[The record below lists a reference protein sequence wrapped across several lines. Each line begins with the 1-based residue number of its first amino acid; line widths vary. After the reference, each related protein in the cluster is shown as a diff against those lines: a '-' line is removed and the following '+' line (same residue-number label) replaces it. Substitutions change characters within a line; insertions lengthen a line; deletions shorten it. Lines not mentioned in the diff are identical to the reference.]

1 MRPTLSVLIVAW
13 NSREE
18 LARTLPA
25 LLPELGEG
33 DELIVVDNDSS
44 DGTAEAVEGAGAA
57 GAGACPHRRQPRLR
71 GRLQRRRRRGERRA
85 AGHPQPRRGA
95 AARLRRGDPPALARG
110 PRLGRLAGA
119 GRRRGGDADQL
130 RRQPD
135 PLHRHRLGRRPRRAD
150 RRGAAR
156 PARSPSSPAPAWRS
170 RCATWNEVGGF
181 PERFFLYHEDVD
193 LSLRLRLRG
202 GTLGIEPAAVV
213 DHDYEFGAREHKW
226 RWLERNR
233 LAFLVRAYPTPLLI
247 LLAPAL
253 LATELAL
260 LAVSAS
266 GGWGRQ
272 KLAANLEFLRWLPRL
287 LRERR
292 QVQATRTVSA
302 AEFASWLTPDLDS
315 PFISPAPPARC
326 RCASLLRAYWRRSAC
341 CSVARAHR
349 ASPGGQIASDATR
362 QIGWLVGRIRISL
375 TSTPGPC
382 SSA

>member
-1 MRPTLSVLIVAW
+1 VHPTLSVLIVAW

-25 LLPELGEG
+25 LLAELGEG
-33 DELIVVDNDSS
+33 DELIVADNDSTDS
-44 DGTAEAVEGAGAA
+44 TAEVVEALDSRARVVVVRTGANLGFAAACNAGAA
-57 GAGACPHRRQPRLR
+57 AASGDLLVILNPDAAPLPGFGAAIRRPWLQGRGWAAWQALVADAGGTRINSAGNPVHFTGIVWAGGHGEPIAAAPPAGEVPALSGACLAIP
-71 GRLQRRRRRGERRA
+71 LQ
-85 AGHPQPRRGA
+85 
-95 AARLRRGDPPALARG
+95 
-110 PRLGRLAGA
+110 
-119 GRRRGGDADQL
+119 
-130 RRQPD
+130 
-135 PLHRHRLGRRPRRAD
+135 
-150 RRGAAR
+150 
-156 PARSPSSPAPAWRS
+156 
-170 RCATWNEVGGF
+170 TWKEIGGF
-181 PERFFLYHEDVD
+181 PGEFFLYHEDVD

-233 LAFLVRAYPTPLLI
+233 LAFLVRAYPAPLLL

-266 GGWGRQ
+266 GGWGKQ

-315 PFISPAPPARC
+315 PFISPAARSLPAR
-326 RCASLLRAYWRRSAC
+326 LFLRGYWRI
-341 CSVARAHR
+341 V
-349 ASPGGQIASDATR
+349 Q
-362 QIGWLVGRIRISL
+362 LL
-375 TSTPGPC
+375 L
-382 SSA
+382 